1 VGEDDE
7 QVQGNGGQED
17 DGGQAEEDDKERRDR
32 ELIELLNE
40 LRIVLPGVQ
49 VLFAFLLTV
58 PFSNGFSK
66 MTDLQRDVYFVA
78 FAATTIATILLIAP
92 STYHRIQFRRGD
104 KERMLFTAN
113 HMAIAGTVFLAVA
126 VSASVYVITDVMFHA
141 SWAAVVTA
149 VTALFAAGTWY
160 VLPLY
165 RRRQERRQGRQKQ

>member
-1 VGEDDE
+1 
-7 QVQGNGGQED
+7 
-17 DGGQAEEDDKERRDR
+17 
-32 ELIELLNE
+32 
-40 LRIVLPGVQ
+40 

-92 STYHRIQFRRGD
+92 STYHRIQFRKGD

-113 HMAIAGTVFLAVA
+113 HLAITGTVFLAIA

-149 VTALFAAGTWY
+149 LTALFAVGTWY
-160 VLPLY
+160 ALPLY